1 MQYTKQML
9 RGLQMGQSYEV
20 TEVQKT
26 DFQPVIMN
34 LLQALTKKCQ

>member
-1 MQYTKQML
+1 ML
-9 RGLQMGQSYEV
+9 QGLQLGQSIEV

-26 DFQPVIMN
+26 DLEPVIMN